1 MVIASLLCHNCFL
14 FGYFYTWIPR
24 YLDSWILGDLRHNC
38 VIIAARL
45 CHNSVVIASLL
56 CRNYI
61 IFGYFDTSI
70 LLYLDT
76 WIPWYLETCVII
88 VSYLLRDCVIIA
100 SWLRHYCVVIA
111 SYLDTL
117 TLLYLETLHHK
128 FGKIASLLGHN
139 CVILEY
145 FFTWILLD
153 L

>member
-76 WIPWYLETCVII
+76 WIIG
-88 VSYLLRDCVIIA
+88 
-100 SWLRHYCVVIA
+100 
-111 SYLDTL
+111 YLDTS
-117 TLLYLETLHHK
+117 
-128 FGKIASLLGHN
+128 ILGDLRHN
-139 CVILEY
+139 CVILAS
-145 FFTWILLD
+145 
-153 L
+153 